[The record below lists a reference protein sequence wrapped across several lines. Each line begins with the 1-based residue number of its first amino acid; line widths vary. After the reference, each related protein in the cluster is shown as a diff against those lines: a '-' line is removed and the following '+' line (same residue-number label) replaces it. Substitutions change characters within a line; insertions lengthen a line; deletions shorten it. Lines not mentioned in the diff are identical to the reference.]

1 MKNRLY
7 NLIFPIWMLI
17 FIPMTWLI
25 VLPANFLIDSLILL
39 LSLFLFV
46 KSNYWMIYKQTI
58 LKIWGFGF
66 LSDFI
71 GALILFSIYLS
82 DFFIQNSVISNWWYY
97 NVFYPVSYDTLSSIV
112 SIIWCS
118 IAVLVSGICIYEFN
132 YRVSFKQLSLEP
144 KTKKKMALLLAICT
158 APYLFLVPTALFF

>member
-66 LSDFI
+66 LSRPKM
-71 GALILFSIYLS
+71 AALFS
-82 DFFIQNSVISNWWYY
+82 
-97 NVFYPVSYDTLSSIV
+97 SIMRWSQV
-112 SIIWCS
+112 RNGSHSAPFSI
-118 IAVLVSGICIYEFN
+118 
-132 YRVSFKQLSLEP
+132 
-144 KTKKKMALLLAICT
+144 T
-158 APYLFLVPTALFF
+158 

>member
-1 MKNRLY
+1 
-7 NLIFPIWMLI
+7 
-17 FIPMTWLI
+17 
-25 VLPANFLIDSLILL
+25 
-39 LSLFLFV
+39 
-46 KSNYWMIYKQTI
+46 MIYKQTI

-82 DFFIQNSVISNWWYY
+82 DFFIQNSVISNWWYD
-97 NVFYPVSYDTLSSIV
+97 NVFYPVSYDPFSSIF